1 MNLFES
7 MAASYCEDSV
17 LRSCVWK
24 SMQKENGDTEIAFL
38 AAVFFW
44 LATFGTGWLSKS
56 IFESWQSGTAFELVG
71 RKARILNL
79 FPTWFIFILS
89 VVAVAFEIV
98 RSSV

>member
-1 MNLFES
+1 
-7 MAASYCEDSV
+7 
-17 LRSCVWK
+17 
-24 SMQKENGDTEIAFL
+24 MQKENGDTEIAFL

-79 FPTWFIFILS
+79 CPTWFIFILS
-89 VVAVAFEIV
+89 VVAVAFMAFYAFRQTLKFVTYI
-98 RSSV
+98 RS